1 MRSVLLYIVMMVCPL
16 TGIAQDPHFSQWWAA
31 PLTVSPARTL
41 QADADIRVMG
51 NMRQQWINPAS
62 PYYTGSL
69 SIETA
74 LFPKKTGLNKLAAG
88 IGFMHDNTYEGI
100 LKSNYFSTT
109 LAYHL
114 VFGQDLEHSLSA
126 GFGMTNGKRTLD
138 FSRLYF
144 ASQLTNDGFD
154 LNLPSGETA
163 LASMKSY
170 WSLSSG
176 LTYSYTNAETRF
188 DLGTSAYHLNKPQ
201 QTFLKDPY
209 QVVPLRYV
217 AYAFFDKA
225 LPGGQVVNTVF
236 YYQQQASLNYFIGG
250 LSYGIPLGAEERF
263 INIGA
268 LYRYNDAVVP
278 HLSLTLGN
286 KQLGFSYDAT
296 WSKLNAAAAM
306 PHTFELSFSWRTRYP
321 ERDKMKCPHSP
332 FR

>member
-1 MRSVLLYIVMMVCPL
+1 MQRVVLYMVLLLNPL
-16 TGIAQDPHFSQWWAA
+16 FGLSQDPHFSQWWAA
-31 PLTVSPARTL
+31 PLMVSPARTL
-41 QADADIRVMG
+41 QSDADIRVMG

-69 SIETA
+69 SIETS
-74 LFPKKTGLNKLAAG
+74 LFPKKTGMNKLAVG
-88 IGFMHDNTYEGI
+88 FGFMHDNTFEGI
-100 LKSNYFSTT
+100 LKSNYFSTA

-114 VFGQDLEHSLSA
+114 VFGEDLNHSLSA

-163 LASMKSY
+163 LSGMKSY

-176 LTYSYTNAETRF
+176 ITYSFTSADTRF
-188 DLGTSAYHLNKPQ
+188 DIGASAYHLNKPQ

-209 QVVPLRYV
+209 QIIPVRYV
-217 AYAFFDKA
+217 SYAFFDKA
-225 LPGGQVVNTVF
+225 LTGGRIINALL
-236 YYQQQASLNYFIGG
+236 YYQQQASQHYFIGG
-250 LSYGIPLGAEERF
+250 LSYGIPIREEE
-263 INIGA
+263 NYLNLGA
-268 LYRYNDAVVP
+268 LYRYNDAIIP

-286 KQLGFSYDAT
+286 KQVGFSYDAT
-296 WSKLNAAAAM
+296 WSKLNAAAAT

-321 ERDKMKCPHSP
+321 EKDKMKCPHSP